1 MIDPAIASL
10 LVTAAGFILTFFSVT
25 QAVNKGSQETSVQ
38 TGKILQSID
47 DLRTNVSELK
57 RSLADNVKDIRAQL
71 EATIE
76 KRRELEKRVQTL
88 EQYAHD
94 DYKKFD
100 ELDKRLEEIENG
112 KK

>member
-1 MIDPAIASL
+1 MIDPAVASL
-10 LVTAAGFILTFFSVT
+10 LVTAAGFVLTFFSVT

-57 RSLADNVKDIRAQL
+57 RSLADNVKDLRSQL

>member
-1 MIDPAIASL
+1 MIDPAVASL
-10 LVTAAGFILTFFSVT
+10 LITAAGFILTFFSVT
-25 QAVNKGSQETSVQ
+25 HAVNKGSQETSVQ

-76 KRRELEKRVQTL
+76 KRRELEKRVQAL
-88 EQYAHD
+88 EQYAHE
-94 DYKKFD
+94 DYKKIEEFN
-100 ELDKRLEEIENG
+100 KRIERIENEEN
-112 KK
+112 